1 MHPGYYFLEVSSQ
14 VRDLISEVWTQKSGR
29 RQDSIKSGSVITK
42 NGALTIG
49 LASLKHSVS
58 VRKLGAV
65 IELTPRGGRRIR

>member
-1 MHPGYYFLEVSSQ
+1 MKQY
-14 VRDLISEVWTQKSGR
+14 K
-29 RQDSIKSGSVITK
+29 QDSIKSGSVITK

-65 IELTPRGGRRIR
+65 IELTSPGVGGGSDEILDGVTL